1 LDDLRTYGASGPVCI
16 EFLASPSDAKPGTVK
31 WGFGIDSAKS
41 ENRDLIVSQI
51 DWPKGIENN
60 PESVYV
66 GEPTSS
72 QPISASGTI
81 FAGLVE
87 PPRDLSHRMFS
98 RLNSQQ
104 WREQPGNTET
114 QVELLGL
121 ALNSARHP
129 GGTGLTLNVPVLNEI
144 RQILQKLTYLRA
156 TRIRPTRAYKE
167 SNVGSRQVIGYDGQ
181 GTARHLNE
189 RGNESLVLMLPP
201 AIPESLGEVADL
213 INRSWEE
220 RSTTLLQAVRIW
232 LHRFRLA
239 DSIEAI
245 QSKDDRSIHQVHVT
259 LPGQRE
265 HDITE
270 VGFGVSQVLPVLV
283 AGLIQPKDSL
293 FIVDLPEAH
302 LHPKPQAELADFF
315 CALALSDRSVLVETH
330 SEMFINQLRLRAEV
344 TPGLMEKIA
353 VYFIDSPIDG
363 FCCQPRRVEFGV
375 EGEMR
380 WPVGFMQE
388 ALDIETMISAVR
400 AAKRRSAR

>member
-1 LDDLRTYGASGPVCI
+1 
-16 EFLASPSDAKPGTVK
+16 
-31 WGFGIDSAKS
+31 
-41 ENRDLIVSQI
+41 
-51 DWPKGIENN
+51 
-60 PESVYV
+60 
-66 GEPTSS
+66 
-72 QPISASGTI
+72 
-81 FAGLVE
+81 
-87 PPRDLSHRMFS
+87 
-98 RLNSQQ
+98 
-104 WREQPGNTET
+104 
-114 QVELLGL
+114 
-121 ALNSARHP
+121 
-129 GGTGLTLNVPVLNEI
+129 
-144 RQILQKLTYLRA
+144 
-156 TRIRPTRAYKE
+156 
-167 SNVGSRQVIGYDGQ
+167 
-181 GTARHLNE
+181 
-189 RGNESLVLMLPP
+189 MLPP